1 MNPSK
6 NGEEPSKIEI
16 MSLNNQNKNNL
27 LLKNNIANYISNIN
41 KKYKDIQNFRK
52 IEVIKNINEIGD
64 HQI

>member
-1 MNPSK
+1 
-6 NGEEPSKIEI
+6 